1 MGALSA
7 SMLAILVLVADGRQ
21 IHEAI
26 AEFMSRP
33 PTGE

>member
-7 SMLAILVLVADGRQ
+7 SMLAKVVLVADGRQ
-21 IHEAI
+21 IRDAI
-26 AEFMSRP
+26 AEFMSCP

>member
-1 MGALSA
+1 MRALSA

-21 IHEAI
+21 IRDAI